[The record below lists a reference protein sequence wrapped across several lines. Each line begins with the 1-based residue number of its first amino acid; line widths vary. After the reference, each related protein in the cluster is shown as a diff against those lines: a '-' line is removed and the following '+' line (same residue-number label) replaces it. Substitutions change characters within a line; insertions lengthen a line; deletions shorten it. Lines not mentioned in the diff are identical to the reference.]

1 MDIHNDALA
10 GPFSAA
16 LTDRSEHGINWQAVA
31 IAWLVE
37 VGKRSGSIRTPTEYG
52 RYLGRFLTTNPDPL
66 LVTPAH
72 VHSFAY
78 GSGSSGKEP
87 GASAVIV
94 RLAALRGF
102 FT

>member
-1 MDIHNDALA
+1 MDIHNAVLADPISDALA
-10 GPFSAA
+10 NPTEPSI
-16 LTDRSEHGINWQAVA
+16 DWHAVA

-37 VGKRSGSIRTPTEYG
+37 VGKRSGSTRTPTEYG
-52 RYLGRFLTTNPDPL
+52 RYLGRFLTTNPDPF

-72 VHSFAY
+72 VHAFAY

-102 FT
+102 F